1 MNLKNKVPSS
11 RILALSIG
19 VVYLW
24 FGVLKFFS
32 GSSPAEEL
40 AKNTIDVITFSLIPS
55 DVSIIL
61 LAIWETLVG
70 VLLITNFYNR
80 TIIALALMHLTFTFT
95 PLFIFPDQVFTN
107 APFQFTLLGQY
118 IFKNVILIAS
128 LLTLYELIK
137 PNLELEQS

>member
-1 MNLKNKVPSS
+1 MSFKNKVPSS

-19 VVYLW
+19 AVYLW

-32 GSSPAEEL
+32 GTSPAEDL
-40 AKNTIDVITFSLIPS
+40 AKNTIEVITFHLIPS
-55 DVSIIL
+55 EVSIIL

-80 TIIALALMHLTFTFT
+80 TIILLALVHLLFTFS
-95 PLFIFPDQVFTN
+95 PLFIFPDLVFID

-118 IFKNVILIAS
+118 IFKNVILIAA
-128 LLTLYELIK
+128 LITLYKLVTPTLKRE
-137 PNLELEQS
+137 